1 VTALETLG
9 LALGTSFASG
19 LNLYATVAALGLLHR
34 FDVFHLPSSLEV
46 LANPWVIGFAV
57 ALYLIEFTADK
68 IPYVDNVWD
77 TVHTFIRP
85 AAAAVLAYGA
95 FTEMPDF
102 ARVIAALLMG
112 GIALTSHS
120 SKAST
125 RAAVNASP
133 EPISN
138 WILSLFEDGVA
149 FVLTWLAVTHPILT
163 VGVVVVLLVISA
175 YIIVKLFGFLRR
187 AWNRRSQDAPDPD
200 RRLASTQIGR

>member
-1 VTALETLG
+1 MTALETLA

-19 LNLYATVAALGLLHR
+19 INLYATVAALGLLHR
-34 FDVFHLPSSLEV
+34 FDVFQLPSSLEV
-46 LANPWVIGFAV
+46 LANPWVIGIA
-57 ALYLIEFTADK
+57 ATLYVIEFAADK

-77 TVHTFIRP
+77 VVHTFIRP
-85 AAAAVLAYGA
+85 SAAAVLAYGA
-95 FTEMPDF
+95 FAEMPD
-102 ARVIAALLMG
+102 AWRVIAALLAG
-112 GIALTSHS
+112 GVALTSHS

-138 WILSLFEDGVA
+138 WILSLFEDAVA

-163 VGVVVVLLVISA
+163 VAVVIVLLVISF

-187 AWNRRSQDAPDPD
+187 AWNRRTKRAPEE
-200 RRLASTQIGR
+200 ASHSTSA